1 MIGKNIAANT
11 TWCNFG
17 IPYLIKVD
25 DIDIYNGSSPYPTVT
40 FTINPGTTIKF
51 DPDLGLYLGH
61 AFTGTVQCGV
71 LNAVGTKEQPIT
83 FTTSSPGQYWSG
95 ILFKWGTSSQSRL
108 NYCTIEYAGAHFA
121 ELEDNI
127 EHDAAVSFWESSP
140 SAETIK
146 NSTVRYSKADGIK
159 IHSNDSGSATIKN
172 CNIYSNDLYDFI
184 DFQNNQNINAQ
195 LNYWGTPYGPSQD
208 LCSSAIVT
216 GTVVYEPWLEEEFSD
231 PFRFISAGAN
241 PKQFNPITGNTTFS
255 FTLSQPANWTLSILN
270 QQFEKVW
277 SKSGLNSPGGT
288 ITWNG
293 MGENGVVSGVCYYR
307 IEAESNGSTA
317 SPVMGILNLGDQTIA
332 RITQPLSH
340 TLFTSGTEISIEG
353 TAITNGGYYEVK
365 YGMGGAPTSW
375 NTITGPIYSSKQNEQ
390 LATWD
395 TTGLNQ
401 PVYTI
406 RLDVINSGITYSDLV
421 TVDFLVEETQPPPD
435 AAIAYTY
442 DSHGRLSGI
451 TYPDGSSIRYTYD
464 RTGNRLTVT
473 RDGQLPPTVVHLAY
487 FRAEPTPQ
495 GVLLQWKTE
504 SEINTVGFNLYR
516 RIADEKDY
524 TKINNSLIP
533 AKGSSISGVEYSFL
547 DVPPQQGGIYFYLLE
562 DVDTAGNTKRYGPVS
577 SKNITQRNRSG
588 KGVFRKSLSKDC
600 N

>member
-1 MIGKNIAANT
+1 MT
-11 TWCNFG
+11 
-17 IPYLIKVD
+17 L
-25 DIDIYNGSSPYPTVT
+25 
-40 FTINPGTTIKF
+40 TINPGTTIKF

-121 ELEDNI
+121 ELEVNI

-159 IHSNDSGSATIKN
+159 IHNNDSGSATIKN

-195 LNYWGTPYGPSQD
+195 LNYWGTPNGPSQD

-231 PFRFISAGAN
+231 PFRFISASAN

-255 FTLSQPANWTLSILN
+255 FTLSQPANWTLSVLN

-293 MGENGVVSGVCYYR
+293 RRYGGEN
-307 IEAESNGSTA
+307 
-317 SPVMGILNLGDQTIA
+317 
-332 RITQPLSH
+332 
-340 TLFTSGTEISIEG
+340 
-353 TAITNGGYYEVK
+353 
-365 YGMGGAPTSW
+365 
-375 NTITGPIYSSKQNEQ
+375 
-390 LATWD
+390 
-395 TTGLNQ
+395 
-401 PVYTI
+401 
-406 RLDVINSGITYSDLV
+406 
-421 TVDFLVEETQPPPD
+421 
-435 AAIAYTY
+435 
-442 DSHGRLSGI
+442 
-451 TYPDGSSIRYTYD
+451 
-464 RTGNRLTVT
+464 
-473 RDGQLPPTVVHLAY
+473 
-487 FRAEPTPQ
+487 
-495 GVLLQWKTE
+495 
-504 SEINTVGFNLYR
+504 
-516 RIADEKDY
+516 
-524 TKINNSLIP
+524 
-533 AKGSSISGVEYSFL
+533 
-547 DVPPQQGGIYFYLLE
+547 
-562 DVDTAGNTKRYGPVS
+562 
-577 SKNITQRNRSG
+577 SG
-588 KGVFRKSLSKDC
+588 KVSVGI
-600 N
+600 